1 MMTTPEEIEEIHRI
15 RRELRKEFPSH
26 VLKQIYRVEQELE
39 VLRDRV
45 NQLIKLLDDK
55 EGKI

>member
-1 MMTTPEEIEEIHRI
+1 MTTPEEIEEIHRI